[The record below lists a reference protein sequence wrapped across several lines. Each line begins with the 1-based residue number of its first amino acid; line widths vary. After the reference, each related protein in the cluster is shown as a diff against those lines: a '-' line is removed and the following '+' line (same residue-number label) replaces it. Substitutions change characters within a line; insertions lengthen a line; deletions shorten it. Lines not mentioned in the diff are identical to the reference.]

1 VVESGRCQWLDFMAL
16 VVQIDAS
23 AGSSS
28 SAGVMLDESVS
39 G

>member
-1 VVESGRCQWLDFMAL
+1 VGLGQLGCMAL
-16 VVQIDAS
+16 VVQIDAG

-28 SAGVMLDESVS
+28 SAGVVLDESVS